1 MWSFVKAL
9 LVVWTL
15 EVNVQETY
23 WPLASLITRC
33 VHVRSNLN
41 QKQNSIT
48 KFTSKDNH
56 FITVPSFFLRSHQ
69 CCLNIELMYYIC

>member
-23 WPLASLITRC
+23 WQLASLVTRC
-33 VHVRSNLN
+33 VHIKSNVN
-41 QKQNSIT
+41 QKQN
-48 KFTSKDNH
+48 
-56 FITVPSFFLRSHQ
+56 
-69 CCLNIELMYYIC
+69 